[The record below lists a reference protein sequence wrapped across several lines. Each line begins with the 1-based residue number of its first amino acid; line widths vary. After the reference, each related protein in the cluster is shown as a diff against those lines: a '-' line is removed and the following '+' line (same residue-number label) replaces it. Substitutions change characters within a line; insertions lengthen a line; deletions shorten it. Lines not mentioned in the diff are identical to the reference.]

1 MSKGNLFKI
10 IGTVIGGALL
20 VVVGFFLFDSFS
32 AKGDGVITVRVE
44 ELDGTVLSEKEI
56 EFYEGDTLIKLIEEN
71 FNNVVVDNGMIME
84 IETYKTPSDWST
96 FLSVYV
102 DDKMSEV
109 GLKDIVYSDGMKIT
123 LKVTEFI
130 YE

>member
-10 IGTVIGGALL
+10 IGTVIGVALL
-20 VVVGFFLFDSFS
+20 VVVGFFLVDSFS

-56 EFYEGDTLIKLIEEN
+56 EFYEGDTLIQLIEEN
-71 FNNVVVDNGMIME
+71 FNNVVFDNGMIME

-96 FLSVYV
+96 FLCVYV
-102 DDKMSEV
+102 
-109 GLKDIVYSDGMKIT
+109 
-123 LKVTEFI
+123 I
-130 YE
+130 YFPFSLFNLYATFSP

>member
-10 IGTVIGGALL
+10 IGTVIGVALL

-71 FNNVVVDNGMIME
+71 FNNVVIDNGMIME

-109 GLKDIVYSDGMKIT
+109 GLKDIVYVDGTKIT

>member
-1 MSKGNLFKI
+1 MSKRNLFKI
-10 IGTVIGGALL
+10 IGTVIGVALL
-20 VVVGFFLFDSFS
+20 VVVGFFLVDSFS

-71 FNNVVVDNGMIME
+71 FNNVVFDNGMIME

>member
-1 MSKGNLFKI
+1 MFKI
-10 IGTVIGGALL
+10 IGTVIGVALL
-20 VVVGFFLFDSFS
+20 VVVGFFLVDSFS

-71 FNNVVVDNGMIME
+71 FNNVVFDNGMIME

>member
-10 IGTVIGGALL
+10 IGTVIGVALL
-20 VVVGFFLFDSFS
+20 VVVGFFLVDSFS

-71 FNNVVVDNGMIME
+71 FNNVVFDNGMIME

>member
-1 MSKGNLFKI
+1 MSKRNLFKI
-10 IGTVIGGALL
+10 IGTVIGVALL
-20 VVVGFFLFDSFS
+20 VVVGFFLVDSFS

-71 FNNVVVDNGMIME
+71 FNNVVFDNGMIME

-109 GLKDIVYSDGMKIT
+109 GLKDIVYVDGTKIT

>member
-10 IGTVIGGALL
+10 IGTVIGVALL

-71 FNNVVVDNGMIME
+71 FNNVVIDNGMIME

-109 GLKDIVYSDGMKIT
+109 GLKDIVYVDGMKIT

>member
-1 MSKGNLFKI
+1 MSKKNLFKI
-10 IGTVIGGALL
+10 IGTVIGVALL

-71 FNNVVVDNGMIME
+71 FDNVVFDNGMIME

-96 FLSVYV
+96 FLCVYV

-109 GLKDIVYSDGMKIT
+109 GLKDIVYVDGTKIT

>member
-10 IGTVIGGALL
+10 IGTVIGVALL
-20 VVVGFFLFDSFS
+20 VVVVFFLVDSFS

-56 EFYEGDTLIKLIEEN
+56 EFYEGDTLIQLIEEN
-71 FNNVVVDNGMIME
+71 FNNVVFDNGMIME

-109 GLKDIVYSDGMKIT
+109 GLKDIVYVDGTKIT